1 MFLRINSSG
10 KYKYIQILHNYR
22 KNGKS
27 IHTIITPLGRY
38 EKERFQI
45 IKNNLKDW
53 KRMSRADTIVSEL
66 ENDIENVK
74 LQGKYSLLR
83 RNVNYKY

>member
-22 KNGKS
+22 RNGKS
-27 IHTIITPLGRY
+27 IHTIITPLGHY
-38 EKERFQI
+38 DKERYTRL
-45 IKNNLKDW
+45 KKELKDW
-53 KRMSRADTIVSEL
+53 KHMSRADTIVSEL

-74 LQGKYSLLR
+74 LQGKHSLLR
-83 RNVNYKY
+83 RNINYKY

>member
-10 KYKYIQILHNYR
+10 NYKYIQILHNYR

-38 EKERFQI
+38 EKERFQV

-53 KRMSRADTIVSEL
+53 KRMGRADTIITEMK
-66 ENDIENVK
+66 NDIDNTRKTVK
-74 LQGKYSLLR
+74 GL
-83 RNVNYKY
+83 NFNH

>member
-1 MFLRINSSG
+1 M
-10 KYKYIQILHNYR
+10 
-22 KNGKS
+22 
-27 IHTIITPLGRY
+27 
-38 EKERFQI
+38 

-53 KRMSRADTIVSEL
+53 KHMSRADTIVSEL
-66 ENDIENVK
+66 KNDIENVK

>member
-27 IHTIITPLGRY
+27 IHSIITPLGRY
-38 EKERFQI
+38 EKERFQM

-66 ENDIENVK
+66 ENDIENIK
-74 LQGKYSLLR
+74 LQGKYFLLR
-83 RNVNYKY
+83 RNINYKY